1 MPEIIVPATSANMG
15 PGFDSLGLAVNLY
28 LKVRISKQSDQWIVH
43 HPFDKRVPTDE
54 KNMIV
59 LSALTVDASIQP
71 HEIFVESEI
80 PLARGLGSSSSAIIA
95 GLMLGN
101 ELSESINLSKQQ
113 ILDRAVKIEGHPD
126 NVSPAIFGGIVV
138 GGPDPQKKGNFL
150 TYQIDTPDDY
160 LPIAVIPDRELATSE
175 SRDVLPTSLDR
186 RKAVRNN
193 AESSLLLAALFKHD
207 WDNAARLLES
217 DQFHE
222 VYRTKLVPELKTVR
236 NLCHSV
242 GIFGSYLSGAG
253 TTVMI
258 IAKKDQADF
267 LLDQLNKT
275 EKLRGCKIKLLEFNL
290 SGANISE

>member
-28 LKVRISKQSDQWIVH
+28 LKVRIGKQSDQWTVH
-43 HPFDKRVPTDE
+43 HPFGKRVPTDE

-59 LSALTVDASIQP
+59 LSALTVDANIQP
-71 HEIFVESEI
+71 HEIFVKTEV

-101 ELSESINLSKQQ
+101 ELSESVHLTRQQ

-138 GGPDPQKKGNFL
+138 GGPDPQTSGNFL
-150 TYQIDTPDDY
+150 IYQIDTPSDY
-160 LPIAVIPDRELATSE
+160 VPIAVIPKRELATSE
-175 SRDVLPTSLDR
+175 SRDVLPVNLN
-186 RKAVRNN
+186 RKQAVRNN

-207 WDNAARLLES
+207 WNNVVKLLES

-222 VYRTKLVPELKTVR
+222 IYRAKLVPELEIVR
-236 NLCHSV
+236 NLCHSL

-253 TTVMI
+253 TTVMLLV
-258 IAKKDQADF
+258 KKDQTDS
-267 LLDQLNKT
+267 LLDQLNKS
-275 EKLRGCKIKLLEFNL
+275 EKLQDCQIKLLEFDL
-290 SGANISE
+290 SGARISE